1 MLPEPCAECGSYR
14 DQHGPCVHDVAR
26 FNEHREEIVDVTTDA
41 IVEKY
46 HPADKEMFSMLSKS
60 STKAEVNHASMSVLR
75 MIYALLCERDAGRV
89 NAILRDA
96 PIDVLPLQVNLAL
109 LASTLK
115 AKRALSERAGCYARI
130 KARIE
135 RDEPARA
142 EALLKGLE

>member
-1 MLPEPCAECGSYR
+1 
-14 DQHGPCVHDVAR
+14 
-26 FNEHREEIVDVTTDA
+26 
-41 IVEKY
+41 
-46 HPADKEMFSMLSKS
+46 
-60 STKAEVNHASMSVLR
+60 MSVLR
-75 MIYALLCERDAGRV
+75 RIHALLCDRDAGRV
-89 NAILRDA
+89 SMILRDA

-115 AKRALSERAGCYARI
+115 AKHALSERADCYARI